1 MRPAARQRR
10 ASRISGILA
19 DAAALGVDR
28 DHLRMVLT
36 GRRQSLRLSQAY
48 AALKQSQSQ
57 TTEFQPSSIP

>member
-1 MRPAARQRR
+1 M
-10 ASRISGILA
+10 A

-28 DHLRMVLT
+28 DHLRLVLN

-57 TTEFQPSSIP
+57 SSEPQPVSLP